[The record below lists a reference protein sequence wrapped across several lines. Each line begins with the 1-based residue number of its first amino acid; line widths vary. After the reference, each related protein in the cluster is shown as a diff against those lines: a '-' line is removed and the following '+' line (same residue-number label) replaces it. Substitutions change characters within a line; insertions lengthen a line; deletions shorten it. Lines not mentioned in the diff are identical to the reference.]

1 MKATPGLSSEKSGIH
16 HLSQERATAK
26 FGIVVG
32 AVEHV
37 ERVHHR
43 IEPDEVGG
51 LERPHLVAKT
61 LLEYCVDLHRGR
73 ETILKYEGG
82 LVHEQVRNPVGDK
95 AWQIADH
102 DGLLIQSGK
111 QLL

>member
-1 MKATPGLSSEKSGIH
+1 MKATPGLSSEKPGIH
-16 HLSQERATAK
+16 HLSEERATAK

-51 LERPHLVAKT
+51 LERSHLVAKT

-73 ETILKYEGG
+73 ETILKYEDRKSTR
-82 LVHEQVRNPVGDK
+82 LNSSHTVISYAVFC
-95 AWQIADH
+95 
-102 DGLLIQSGK
+102 
-111 QLL
+111 